1 MNVVRAGKMVAG
13 PTGLFAGLGFVYAA
27 TECATEHYR
36 GKQDA
41 VSGMIA
47 GLATGGQ
54 RAACLPACLPALS
67 AAMQAAISVTASN
80 LQGQARQLAYLPL
93 PCHMQLCPMPHAP
106 CQPQV
111 LPAAGAAAGAVKG
124 SVPAAVGWG
133 LLFAVGSVTAD
144 FFGQMAAMT
153 FKDVK
158 PSGPLEKPAASKAL
172 V

>member
-54 RAACLPACLPALS
+54 LQQPACLLACLPRQLCTGCQLHKRFQPASPGTPAGMSSL
-67 AAMQAAISVTASN
+67 AMQHATCN
-80 LQGQARQLAYLPL
+80 
-93 PCHMQLCPMPHAP
+93 MQHVNQNP
-106 CQPQV
+106 

-144 FFGQMAAMT
+144 FFGKMAGMA